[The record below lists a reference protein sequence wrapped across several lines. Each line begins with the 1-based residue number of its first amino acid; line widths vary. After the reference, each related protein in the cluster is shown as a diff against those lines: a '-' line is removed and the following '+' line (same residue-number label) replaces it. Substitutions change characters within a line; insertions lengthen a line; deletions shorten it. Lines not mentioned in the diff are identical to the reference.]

1 MGIQLKNNASGT
13 LATAI
18 SASDTGIVLTT
29 GNGASFP
36 ALGASDY
43 FYATLESTGG
53 TFEVIKVT
61 VRSGD
66 SMTVVRAQEGST
78 ANSFAA
84 GSCIEL
90 RVTAASVVD
99 LVGENDNALRADL
112 AASTG
117 SSLVG
122 FLQAGANAILRT
134 TQAKLRDTVSVKDFG
149 AVGNGTT
156 NDSVAIQAAVNTG
169 KSVFF
174 PEGTYLISPAIQVS
188 TTGQNLFGVGDKSI
202 LLTTTDIET
211 IYTSTPVFGV
221 VIANLFFSNTVA
233 EGAGGPTKFQIHFG
247 TGASGCVVREC
258 NFLTAL
264 TGAIVR
270 TTHHAG
276 IWYEGANLNS
286 ILDCTFGQA
295 QILMGSTD
303 STIRGGFVYSFS
315 FEYAIQIVSA
325 GEVLVDSVRGIL
337 GGPALGCISM
347 PNGGLYNKIVNNYFG
362 GSYTTIN
369 IGNGITGDQQQAL
382 HIGGNTFH
390 SVDGIGVY
398 LTNSTGVSITGNN
411 FFAGDAKQ
419 NDPTFL
425 IPGNQDVLIESNIFP
440 TSNVVIANNTF
451 RRFNGPIEDGMPGI
465 GKAYAIQLSG
475 AFTAVNNVVSDNVFS
490 NADRYYSP
498 AIAGIAPQN
507 IKVGNI
513 GIGAELGNAI
523 VGDLY
528 LGASGKFVNITNIAE
543 VAPGGTLTLSVNPS
557 AGFVGILSV
566 GNVLTG
572 TTGFSTKTVFGVS
585 STGSALVA
593 TSLATQNGATSG
605 RSFTV
610 TQPSAGLI
618 RITDTSG
625 SAQNLQ
631 LSASFSGMATFA
643 G

>member
-18 SASDTGIVLTT
+18 SAADTGIVLTT
-29 GNGASFP
+29 GNGANFP
-36 ALGASDY
+36 ALGVGDY
-43 FYATLESTGG
+43 FFATLESTGG

-61 VRSGD
+61 ARSGD
-66 SMTVVRAQEGST
+66 SMTVLRAQEGST

-84 GSCIEL
+84 GSRIEL

-156 NDSVAIQAAVNTG
+156 NDSTAIQAAVNTG

-174 PEGTYLISPAIQVS
+174 PEGTYLISTAIQVS
-188 TTGQNLFGVGDKSI
+188 TAGQNLYGVGDKSI

-233 EGAGGPTKFQIHFG
+233 EGAGGPTFFQIHFG

-264 TGAIVR
+264 TGAVIR

-315 FEYAIQIVSA
+315 FEYAIKIVSA
-325 GEVLVDSVRGIL
+325 GDVLVQGVRGIL
-337 GGPALGCISM
+337 GGPAQGCIWM
-347 PNGGLYNKIVNNYFG
+347 PNGGLYNKIVDNYFG

-390 SVDGIGVY
+390 AVDGIGVY

-411 FFAGDAKQ
+411 FFAGDSKQ

-425 IPGNQDVLIESNIFP
+425 IPGDQDILIESNIFP
-440 TSNVVIANNTF
+440 SSNVVITDNTF

-475 AFTAVNNVVSDNVFS
+475 AFSAVNNVVSDNVFS

-507 IKVGNI
+507 TKAGNI
-513 GIGAELGNAI
+513 GIGTELGNQI
-523 VGDLY
+523 VGDLN
-528 LGASGKFVNITNIAE
+528 LGASGKFVNVSNIAE

-557 AGFVGILSV
+557 AGFVGTLSV
-566 GNVLTG
+566 GNVLTS

-585 STGSALVA
+585 STGTALVA
-593 TSLATQNGATSG
+593 TPLATQNGATSG